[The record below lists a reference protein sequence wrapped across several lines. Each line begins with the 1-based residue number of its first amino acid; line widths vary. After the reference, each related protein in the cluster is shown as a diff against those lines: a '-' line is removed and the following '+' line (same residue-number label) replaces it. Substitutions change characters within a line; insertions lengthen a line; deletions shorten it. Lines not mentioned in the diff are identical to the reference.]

1 MTDIVTVG
9 EALLRLSPPRGD
21 RLASATGFDAYV
33 GGAEANAAVAASG
46 LGAETAWLS
55 RLPDSP
61 LGQRVVRE
69 LHAHGVRTGVTWDDD
84 RRLGTYYLERGTRP
98 RGSEVYYDR
107 AGSAAAAMTP
117 ADLPGGVVR
126 NADVCFVTGITSAL
140 SESARETTRVALE
153 TASEAGTRTAFDPNY
168 RAKLW
173 DAEAARETYESLLE
187 HVDVLVVTRRD
198 AADVLGAPDQPVPM
212 ANGLAAEYGC
222 ETVVVTRGDRGA
234 LVLHDGTVHEAE
246 AHDTETV
253 DPVGSGDALAGA
265 FLAARIDGHDVA
277 DALELGV
284 AAAAVKRTVA
294 GDLLVSSRAELEA
307 LVERR
312 PDDADRVAR

>member
-21 RLASATGFDAYV
+21 RLANATGFDAYV
-33 GGAEANAAVAASG
+33 GGAEANAAVAAAG

-61 LGQRVVRE
+61 LGRRVVRE

-107 AGSAAAAMTP
+107 TGSAAAAMTP
-117 ADLPGGVVR
+117 EHLPGSVVR
-126 NADVCFVTGITSAL
+126 NADTCFVTGITPAL
-140 SESARETTRVALE
+140 SESARETTRAALE
-153 TASEAGTRTAFDPNY
+153 AASEAGTRTAFDPNY
-168 RAKLW
+168 RSKLW
-173 DAEAARETYESLLE
+173 DAETARETYESLLG
-187 HVDVLVVTRRD
+187 HVDVLVVARRD
-198 AADVLGAPDQPVPM
+198 AADVLGAPDRPVPM
-212 ANGLAAEYGC
+212 ANSLAAEYGC

-234 LVLHDGTVHEAE
+234 LVLHGDEVHEAD

-265 FLAARIDGHDVA
+265 FLAARADGDGVA

-294 GDLLVSSRAELEA
+294 GDLLVSSRAELAA
-307 LVERR
+307 LAGHR
-312 PDDADRVAR
+312 PDSRDRMTR